1 MRLRIIHIAF
11 FSFCCASWLSGQQM
25 EIELVEDTF
34 QVGLVHPTE
43 PVIFHFDTFNSGEET
58 ILVDIIK
65 SEAIHP
71 DDWDI
76 SICTVAC
83 LPPETD
89 TALFPIGAMLEEEV
103 SIYFFPQSPGTGT
116 VHVFMQS
123 QSDSSETYEI
133 DLFLE
138 AVLPTDLENIAPPVG
153 FEQRGDFLFFE
164 AKQESKVFIYNVLGH
179 LTEEIRV
186 PTGRSEIDL
195 SSYKTGIYTVACRSS
210 GQQAGTWKIL
220 KD

>member
-1 MRLRIIHIAF
+1 
-11 FSFCCASWLSGQQM
+11 M
-25 EIELVEDTF
+25 EITLIEDTF
-34 QVGLVHPTE
+34 QVGLVHPTQ

-65 SEAIHP
+65 SEAVHP

-89 TALFPIGAMLEEEV
+89 EALFPIGAMLEEEV
-103 SIYFFPQSPGTGT
+103 SIYFFPPSPGTGT

-123 QSDSSETYEI
+123 QADSSETYEI
-133 DLFLE
+133 DLYLE
-138 AVLPTDLENIAPPVG
+138 AVLTTDVEYLAPSVG
-153 FEQRGDFLFFE
+153 FEQRGDLIILE
-164 AKQESKVFIYNVLGH
+164 VKQASRVFIYDGLAH
-179 LTEEIRV
+179 LKEEIILQA
-186 PTGRSEIDL
+186 GRNTIDL
-195 SSYKTGIYTVACRSS
+195 SSYNTGIYTVVLYSN
-210 GQQAGTWKIL
+210 GQQAGAWKAL